1 MSRDRDDASQ
11 VVPAALRVLV
21 VDDDEDVAWVI
32 AEQVRAGGSRVRVA
46 TSARAAREALARER
60 FDAVLSDVRMPGED
74 GLALLEHCRAHHRDV
89 AFLLLT
95 AVDEVAA
102 AVDAMKRGAT
112 NYLIKPAAPE
122 QLRAALDEALRER
135 RSRVDSRRELLGESA
150 AFRAALED
158 LDRAAAS
165 ELSVCVVGETG
176 VGKELFARRAH
187 LASPRRNAPFVA
199 LNVAAIPADLFE
211 VELFGSEKG
220 AYTGRFALDPVRWR
234 VRKVARSSSTS
245 WASSRCRCKRSF
257 FVCWRNERFDAWEER
272 TSGGPTFD
280 SFRRRIVI

>member
-95 AVDEVAA
+95 GVDEVAA
-102 AVDAMKRGAT
+102 AVDAMKRGAA
-112 NYLIKPAAPE
+112 NYLVKPATPE
-122 QLRAALDEALRER
+122 QLQAALDEALRER

-150 AFRAALED
+150 AFRAALD
-158 LDRAAAS
+158 ARRRRS
-165 ELSVCVVGETG
+165 SRCVWS
-176 VGKELFARRAH
+176 ARRA
-187 LASPRRNAPFVA
+187 S
-199 LNVAAIPADLFE
+199 
-211 VELFGSEKG
+211 
-220 AYTGRFALDPVRWR
+220 
-234 VRKVARSSSTS
+234 ARSSSRDALTS
-245 WASSRCRCKRSF
+245 RAHVATRLS
-257 FVCWRNERFDAWEER
+257 WR
-272 TSGGPTFD
+272 
-280 SFRRRIVI
+280 